1 MVVRGLQVHHPE
13 TETKELVRGTQ
24 RICHAWMPLLPSTTT
39 KLPPAPASGSA
50 RLKERRAERV
60 EKPEDIKEGLD
71 SVYESKL
78 SPRRSLSVDQKPA
91 PPHPHKPPLCTLVF
105 PPIPCPN
112 YRTSFLFINHHPRIK
127 DLINC

>member
-1 MVVRGLQVHHPE
+1 MQVHHPE

-91 PPHPHKPPLCTLVF
+91 PPILTNTLCAPWYSLQF
-105 PPIPCPN
+105 HAPIIGQAS
-112 YRTSFLFINHHPRIK
+112 YS
-127 DLINC
+127 LITTPASKT